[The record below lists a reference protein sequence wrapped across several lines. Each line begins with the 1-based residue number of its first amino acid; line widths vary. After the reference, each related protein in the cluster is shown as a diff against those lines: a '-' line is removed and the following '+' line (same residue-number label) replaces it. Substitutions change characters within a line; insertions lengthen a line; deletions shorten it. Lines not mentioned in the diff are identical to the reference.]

1 MSQLD
6 FRELLERSL
15 HNCSTCFQLQYH
27 VYLLNLN
34 LNLNLHIGG

>member
-15 HNCSTCFQLQYH
+15 QHYSTCFQLQYH